1 MSVVEAE
8 KRMNRASIDSEIFEL
23 ASRHH
28 IARLFWNLIMA
39 EKTEIEIFMS
49 QPLFFLICWFN
60 FQCFLLTKVSIG
72 VFLFQCQ

>member
-39 EKTEIEIFMS
+39 EKTEIEIFYVS
-49 QPLFFLICWFN
+49 TSVLFNML
-60 FQCFLLTKVSIG
+60 V
-72 VFLFQCQ
+72 